1 MRYDQLSILVVGRQD
16 RSFIAGA
23 EIASCIAVGCMEG
36 PRVLHRKQIRQAIGH
51 MDSDIGLYY
60 KMEAISVSFKCISKR
75 FPFVPG

>member
-1 MRYDQLSILVVGRQD
+1 
-16 RSFIAGA
+16 
-23 EIASCIAVGCMEG
+23 MEG